1 MATFD
6 TLPAFVPEPGG
17 TTTETING
25 SEAVTNNS
33 RDALRSQVFINPET
47 GRISG
52 VDVESPAGFDTTTA
66 FRGRSQDSSLIGN
79 DNENGIFFG
88 GRADNVS
95 INTAGGDDSVNVNS
109 FVGGS
114 IDLGDGNDVAATGAT
129 TNASIMAGAGDDL
142 VTIRRTATSVD
153 VDMGTGDDT
162 LIFGGKVLS
171 SSIDMGAGA
180 DELRFSGSVRN
191 TTIDLGGDTDIDT
204 VYFETRSDIASGTVI
219 TGASEGDELIIGG
232 TEYLYNAAESAFIST
247 TDPNDSITFG

>member
-47 GRISG
+47 GRIDG

-129 TNASIMAGAGDDL
+129 TNASIMA
-142 VTIRRTATSVD
+142 
-153 VDMGTGDDT
+153 
-162 LIFGGKVLS
+162 
-171 SSIDMGAGA
+171 
-180 DELRFSGSVRN
+180 
-191 TTIDLGGDTDIDT
+191 
-204 VYFETRSDIASGTVI
+204 
-219 TGASEGDELIIGG
+219 
-232 TEYLYNAAESAFIST
+232 
-247 TDPNDSITFG
+247 

>member
-6 TLPAFVPEPGG
+6 TLPAFVPEPGFS
-17 TTTETING
+17 TSQLIST
-25 SEAVTNNS
+25 SEATTNN
-33 RDALRSQVFINPET
+33 RREALRSDVFAGET
-47 GRISG
+47 GRIS
-52 VDVESPAGFDTTTA
+52 DANIQLNPVESDTTTA
-66 FRGRSQDSSLIGN
+66 FRARSENSQLVGN
-79 DNENGIFFG
+79 ESDNQIFFG

-95 INTAGGDDSVNVNS
+95 INTAGGEDSVNVNS

-114 IDLGDGNDVAATGAT
+114 IDLGDGNDVALTGAFT
-129 TNASIMAGAGDDL
+129 GSSILAGAGDDL

-162 LIFGGKVLS
+162 LIFGGRVLS

-204 VYFETRSDIASGTVI
+204 VYFETRSDLASGTVI

-232 TEYLYNAAESAFIST
+232 TEYVYNSEQNAWI
-247 TDPNDSITFG
+247 TDGDTITFG